1 MGKAQQA
8 GNDKA
13 KRKREGRLVIVA
25 ELYKKGYSCRQISE
39 EVMKRLDIASYST
52 SVVHRDIQVLLKEW
66 RSGRLE
72 DMDDAIQLELERID
86 DTVRELWGQ
95 WERSKEAQIEVY
107 KSKRGRP
114 SGGGTNGSG
123 GGLQTV
129 EATETEKTKAGLGDV
144 SYIAEIRKQLM
155 ERRKLLGLY
164 APEKKDISG
173 GVSFASFLI
182 ESGQIDLDAP
192 TDDDNDE

>member
-39 EVMKRLDIASYST
+39 EVMKRLDLASYST

-114 SGGGTNGSG
+114 SGGG
-123 GGLQTV
+123 LQTV

-144 SYIAEIRKQLM
+144 TYIAEIRKQLM

>member
-39 EVMKRLDIASYST
+39 EVMKRLDLSSYST
-52 SVVHRDIQVLLKEW
+52 SVVHLKEW

-95 WERSKEAQIEVY
+95 WERSKEAQVEVY

-114 SGGGTNGSG
+114 AGAGGNGSG

-182 ESGQIDLDAP
+182 ESGQFAEAESLAA
-192 TDDDNDE
+192 DDNDEE

>member
-1 MGKAQQA
+1 M
-8 GNDKA
+8 
-13 KRKREGRLVIVA
+13 
-25 ELYKKGYSCRQISE
+25 
-39 EVMKRLDIASYST
+39 RLDLASYST
-52 SVVHRDIQVLLKEW
+52 SVVQTYKQVLLKEW

-95 WERSKEAQIEVY
+95 WERSKEAQTEVHM
-107 KSKRGRP
+107 SKRGRP
-114 SGGGTNGSG
+114 AGTGANGSG

-173 GVSFASFLI
+173 GMSFASFLM
-182 ESGQIDLDAP
+182 ESGKLDEAERMSYEEA
-192 TDDDNDE
+192 DSDNGAGDAATKAGRRPRCVVACRLV

>member
-39 EVMKRLDIASYST
+39 EVMKRLDLASYST

-95 WERSKEAQIEVY
+95 WERS
-107 KSKRGRP
+107 
-114 SGGGTNGSG
+114 
-123 GGLQTV
+123 
-129 EATETEKTKAGLGDV
+129 
-144 SYIAEIRKQLM
+144 
-155 ERRKLLGLY
+155 
-164 APEKKDISG
+164 
-173 GVSFASFLI
+173 
-182 ESGQIDLDAP
+182 
-192 TDDDNDE
+192 

>member
-8 GNDKA
+8 GNEKA

-39 EVMKRLDIASYST
+39 EGMKRLDLASYST

-95 WERSKEAQIEVY
+95 WERSKEVQVEVY

-114 SGGGTNGSG
+114 AGTGGNGSG

-129 EATETEKTKAGLGDV
+129 EATETE
-144 SYIAEIRKQLM
+144 M

-173 GVSFASFLI
+173 GVSFASLLI

-192 TDDDNDE
+192 TDDDNDDE

>member
-8 GNDKA
+8 GNEKA

-39 EVMKRLDIASYST
+39 EVKKRLDLASYST

-114 SGGGTNGSG
+114 AGGGTNGSG
-123 GGLQTV
+123 GGL
-129 EATETEKTKAGLGDV
+129 
-144 SYIAEIRKQLM
+144 
-155 ERRKLLGLY
+155 
-164 APEKKDISG
+164 
-173 GVSFASFLI
+173 
-182 ESGQIDLDAP
+182 
-192 TDDDNDE
+192 